1 MVWFGES
8 LDGAV
13 LGDIDRWIGTRRD
26 DKPDLVLVIG
36 TSAVV
41 WPAASYVET
50 ARGPHTSVVTINLEA
65 EQPENLAKMKK
76 TDFAFAGDAAELL
89 PKLLEPVIGK
99 MKEDGTFE

>member
-1 MVWFGES
+1 MVWFGEP

-26 DKPDLVLVIG
+26 EMPDLVLVVG

-41 WPAASYVET
+41 WPAASYVEK

-65 EQPENLAKMKK
+65 EQPGNLAKMDKA
-76 TDFAFAGDAAELL
+76 DFAFAGDAAELL
-89 PKLLEPVIGK
+89 PRLLEPVIGK
-99 MKEDGTFE
+99 IKDDGTFE